1 MKRVLNPNQIATF
14 FTPQVWQR
22 GMRYAPERLQ
32 EIHIDETVEHITAKV
47 LGTRPYKLDIRLSW
61 DDKNR
66 LRTLDSRC
74 SCPYA
79 YECKHAVL
87 AVTQAAKTPADSS
100 EEAEIK
106 NLREWISDLDRTL
119 SDKPES
125 IPPSSQSI
133 FYVLTTKSDFGK
145 ARYLIETWK
154 VYVKKDGG
162 LGRSERYFPSS
173 YSLGYSTGTQ
183 IDHDILRLT
192 RGDWSVDAGMPV
204 EALALMAR
212 SGRLRMATLEGKA
225 LYPGDQRQGSIAWT
239 GVDDD
244 RLQLRV
250 IVEPS
255 AQVMLPTTPPWYA
268 DVVEGKIGPIR
279 ATVASSVLHSVL
291 DAPPVRRSSMP
302 LVGDQLL
309 GLRRSGLPLPP
320 DMSIDSAESD
330 VKGVLRLQRRD
341 YGGRLDLQ
349 FAYGDRLVG
358 PGDGMALLVAQS
370 EMRFVEL
377 ARDESA
383 ENALLGELTATL
395 EAPREDHENGCWS
408 WSLDW
413 SEVAHFVT
421 RTAPDLREKGFVVE
435 HDAELEFES
444 IADHELLFEFDDLDN
459 DWFSLSIR
467 RNDQPLPLLPVLA
480 EIARKT
486 DIETLLEN
494 GVIVPLPEERLQVEL
509 SGPRLRQILNTLT
522 ELFDELGTDSRE
534 MRIPRSRAHQMIE
547 LDNRASAWKA
557 ISEDIRELATRLREG
572 DMPRV
577 EPPKGLQA
585 DLREYQTDTLGWLAF
600 LRRHRFGALLADDMG
615 LGKTL
620 QVLAHLLSEKQ
631 AGRLFGP
638 ALVVAPTSLM
648 SVWRGEAR
656 RFVPDLRVLVLH
668 GKDRAEAFPSIPDA
682 DVVVTTY
689 ALVRLDEEIHREH
702 RYSCLVLDEA
712 QAIKNPASKT
722 ARVVKRLNAE
732 HRICLTGT
740 PMENHLDDLWSQF
753 DFLIPGLLGGLK
765 QFRRLFRKPVEVDR
779 NEERL
784 RQLTHRIRPFVLRR
798 TKESVASELPPRTEV
813 IQSITLS
820 DEQADLYEIVRQ
832 SMEKRVRE
840 ALQTLGLQRSS
851 VTVLDALLKLRQV
864 CCDPRLVKLESAS
877 SMTESAKLEALIE
890 MLSELVEDGRRI
902 LVFSQFTSMLS
913 LIEEALEKTHL
924 TWVKLTGRTRD
935 REAVIQSFREG
946 AAPVFLI
953 SLKAGGTGL
962 TLTEA
967 DTVIHYDPWWN
978 PAVEQ
983 QATDRAHRIGQ
994 DKPVFV
1000 YKLIAE
1006 GTVEERIQALQE
1018 RKSQLAD
1025 ALLSDNASGFK
1036 NLDEETLRELF
1047 APLGMADAA

>member
-1 MKRVLNPNQIATF
+1 MKRVLNPNQIASF
-14 FTPQVWQR
+14 FTAQVWQR
-22 GMRYAPERLQ
+22 GLRLVPERLQ
-32 EIHIDETVEHITAKV
+32 EIHVDEGLEHITARV
-47 LGTRPYKLDIRLSW
+47 LGSRPYKVDIRLSW
-61 DDKNR
+61 DDNNR
-66 LRTLDSRC
+66 LKNLDSRC

-87 AVTQAAKTPADSS
+87 AVTQAAKTPVDTS
-100 EEAEIK
+100 EEAEVK
-106 NLREWISDLDRTL
+106 KLREWIDELARST
-119 SDKPES
+119 SNHAEA
-125 IPPSSQSI
+125 IPASTQNI
-133 FYVLTTKSDFGK
+133 FYVLTTKTDFGK
-145 ARYLIETWK
+145 TRYLIESWK
-154 VYVKKDGG
+154 VYVKKDGS

-173 YSLGYSTGTQ
+173 YSLGNNTGTQ
-183 IDHDILRLT
+183 LDQDILRLT

-204 EALALMAR
+204 KVLSLMAR
-212 SGRLRMATLEGKA
+212 TGRLRLATLEGKVLRSGGA
-225 LYPGDQRQGSIAWT
+225 RDGAVMWNET
-239 GVDDD
+239 DDE
-244 RLQLRV
+244 RLRLHLAV
-250 IVEPS
+250 TPP
-255 AQVMLPTTPPWYA
+255 AQIILPTTPPWYV
-268 DVVEGKIGPIR
+268 DVVDGRTGPVR
-279 ATVASSVLHSVL
+279 SAVPAAVLHGVL
-291 DAPPVRRSSMP
+291 DAPAVRKAAITQ
-302 LVGDQLL
+302 VGDKLL
-309 GLRRSGLPLPP
+309 HIRQTGLPLPP
-320 DMSIDSAESD
+320 HMTDRSAEST
-330 VKGVLRLQRRD
+330 VHGFLRLQRRD

-349 FAYGDRLVG
+349 FVYDQRRVG
-358 PGDGMALLVAQS
+358 PGDPDTLLVAHS
-370 EMRFVEL
+370 EAEFVEL
-377 ARDESA
+377 VRDQESESA
-383 ENALLGELTATL
+383 LMEEMTGRLDM
-395 EAPREDHENGCWS
+395 PREDLDNGCWT

-413 SEVAHFVT
+413 SEVAQFVS
-421 RTAPDLREKGFVVE
+421 RTAPELRERGFTIE
-435 HDAELEFES
+435 HDDELEFES
-444 IADHELLFEFDDLDN
+444 IAEHELSFEFTDLDN

-467 RNDQPLPLLPVLA
+467 RNDEPLPLLPVLA
-480 EIARKT
+480 EIAQKS
-486 DIETLLEN
+486 DLDALFED
-494 GVIVPLPEERLQVEL
+494 GVIVPLPEARLQVEL

-522 ELFDELGTDSRE
+522 ELFDELGTDEAR
-534 MRIPRSRAHQMIE
+534 MRVPRSRAHQLIE
-547 LDNRASAWKA
+547 LDNRANAWKA
-557 ISEDIRELATRLREG
+557 ISEDIKDLATRLREG
-572 DMPRV
+572 NI
-577 EPPKGLQA
+577 PPVGPPDGLQA
-585 DLREYQTDTLGWLAF
+585 TLRDYQVETLGWLAF
-600 LRRHRFGALLADDMG
+600 LRRHGFGALLADDMG

-631 AGRLFGP
+631 AGRLYGP

-648 SVWRGEAR
+648 SVWKGEAK
-656 RFVPDLRVLVLH
+656 RFVPNLKVLVLH
-668 GKDRAEAFPSIPDA
+668 GKDRSAGFPSIRDA

-702 RYSCLVLDEA
+702 RYSSLVLDEA

-765 QFRRLFRKPVEVDR
+765 QFRRLFRKPVEIDR

-832 SMEKRVRE
+832 SMEKRVRD
-840 ALQTLGLQRSS
+840 ALQSLGLQRSS

-864 CCDPRLVKLESAS
+864 CCDPRLVKLESARK
-877 SMTESAKLEALIE
+877 MTESAKLEALLE

-913 LIEEALEKTHL
+913 LIEEALGRTPL
-924 TWVKLTGRTRD
+924 TWVKLTGQTRD
-935 REAVIQSFREG
+935 REAVIDAFRTG
-946 AAPVFLI
+946 SAPIFLI

-1006 GTVEERIQALQE
+1006 GTVEERIQTLQE

-1025 ALLSDNASGFK
+1025 ALLSENTTGFRD
-1036 NLDEETLRELF
+1036 LDEDTLRELF